1 MKTFLKCSQKVH
13 VHKIED
19 RKPSGTV
26 GIRGTVGMYGNSQ
39 INTKR
44 YLKKGYPFVFLSLY
58 ERYLI
63 MDKLIELKIDGELA
77 FASAQKWYYT

>member
-19 RKPSGTV
+19 RKPSETV
-26 GIRGTVGMYGNSQ
+26 GIRGNCRNVRKFPNKYKEISE
-39 INTKR
+39 
-44 YLKKGYPFVFLSLY
+44 KGISLCIFKFI
-58 ERYLI
+58 LTI
-63 MDKLIELKIDGELA
+63 FNNGKLIELKIDGELA